1 MPCFTYVVPVEKTN
15 AQLIISQAFETI
27 VCTPDGNRT
36 HINRTGICHSIHWT
50 TEAESYSAQSCNIFG
65 VITNFCAFLRGKR
78 TWKLKPAEKFFA
90 SFLYQILLDASC
102 RLAVRALFRGR
113 MACDNHWF
121 LNSIRWFVT
130 NWMHCSMAWTLFG
143 PAESVRRILQ

>member
-27 VCTPDGNRT
+27 VCTPTGIEPISTEPESVILSIELRRQNRT
-36 HINRTGICHSIHWT
+36 AHKVATFSALLQIFVLFS
-50 TEAESYSAQSCNIFG
+50 AEKERENYLQGGCR
-65 VITNFCAFLRGKR
+65 CR
-78 TWKLKPAEKFFA
+78 KPAEKFFA

-113 MACDNHWF
+113 MACDNH
-121 LNSIRWFVT
+121 
-130 NWMHCSMAWTLFG
+130 
-143 PAESVRRILQ
+143 